1 MIEHRENIDGKEKS
15 DMDFVTREEYENME
29 FLTVMNF
36 FKNLEGGRPKLDH
49 PFSHSDRWR

>member
-1 MIEHRENIDGKEKS
+1 MIEHRENFDDKEKS
-15 DMDFVTREEYENME
+15 DTDFVTREEFANME

-49 PFSHSDRWR
+49 TFSHSDRWC

>member
-1 MIEHRENIDGKEKS
+1 MLDIRENCDSREKS
-15 DMDFVTREEYENME
+15 EAYFVTREEFENME

-36 FKNLEGGRPKLDH
+36 FKNLEWGRPKLDH

>member
-1 MIEHRENIDGKEKS
+1 MIEHRENFDDKEKS
-15 DMDFVTREEYENME
+15 DTDFVTREEFANME
-29 FLTVMNF
+29 FLIVMNF

>member
-1 MIEHRENIDGKEKS
+1 MFDYRESFDDKEKTET
-15 DMDFVTREEYENME
+15 DFVTREEFENME

>member
-1 MIEHRENIDGKEKS
+1 MVDYRENIDGKEKS

-36 FKNLEGGRPKLDH
+36 FKKLGRG
-49 PFSHSDRWR
+49 

>member
-1 MIEHRENIDGKEKS
+1 MVEYRENIDGKEKS

-36 FKNLEGGRPKLDH
+36 FKNLEWGRPKLDH
-49 PFSHSDRWR
+49 PFSHLDRWR

>member
-1 MIEHRENIDGKEKS
+1 MIEHRENFDDKEKS
-15 DMDFVTREEYENME
+15 DTDFVTREEFANME

-36 FKNLEGGRPKLDH
+36 FKSLEGGRTKLDH